1 MNHKQSW
8 LLNQRLGIFMKFS
21 LSLGFP
27 DSWSSEGSFYSSRLF
42 IYLFILLHRLLPDAV
57 IDPTANIPKLQSLML
72 IQRSWMSEL
81 VAYWQPM

>member
-27 DSWSSEGSFYSSRLF
+27 DSWSSEGSFIFFF
-42 IYLFILLHRLLPDAV
+42 IFFLLHKLLPAAV
-57 IDPTANIPKLQSLML
+57 IDPAANIPKLQSLML

-81 VAYWQPM
+81 IACWQPV